1 MLTVLLLLQAGG
13 LLLFYEAEQLY
24 AHHEMQQSL
33 KKCNRSTLLL
43 TVSLDEYREG
53 RIGKDELRLRGKM
66 YDIRSGKVAGDK
78 VVLTVVRDRK
88 EEEALRKIAQI
99 AGGQKTD
106 NNTIPKSL
114 VELLSFV
121 YLIPE
126 PYTIGIVVFPPDVSF
141 TNVNVSFHSRYPAI
155 VAPPPKSVSGF
166 A

>member
-1 MLTVLLLLQAGG
+1 MLSVLLLLQAGG

-24 AHHEMQQSL
+24 VHHEMQQSL
-33 KKCNRSTLLL
+33 KKCDRPTLQL

-53 RIGKDELRLRGKM
+53 RIGKDELRLCGKM

-99 AGGQKTD
+99 VGGQKTD
-106 NNTIPKSL
+106 NNAIPKSL

-126 PYTIGIVVFPPDVSF
+126 PYTIGIVVFPTDVSF
-141 TNVNVSFHSRYPAI
+141 TNANVSFHSRYPAI
-155 VAPPPKSVSGF
+155 VAPPPKSVSVF